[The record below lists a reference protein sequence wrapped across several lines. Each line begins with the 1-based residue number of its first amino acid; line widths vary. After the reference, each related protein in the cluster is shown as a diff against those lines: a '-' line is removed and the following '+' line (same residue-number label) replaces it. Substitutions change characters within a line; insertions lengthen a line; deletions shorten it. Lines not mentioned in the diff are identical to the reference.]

1 MKNLI
6 NLINDINKYGL
17 RINNIKFNC
26 YNVAVEKHYKKDND
40 LIVNKI
46 VFDDYERTK
55 FLNWFNVSSNYLKE
69 GWSAQNYSLENC
81 FKFFLDLIEKLK
93 EEKGLTEEKITNKL
107 DLITFTKKGVN
118 FQYSHYDNW
127 ETINFYLEGQ
137 TDLGLDWE
145 RVKNSESILDLI
157 NWLIRGY

>member
-6 NLINDINKYGL
+6 NLINDINHYEL
-17 RINNIKFNC
+17 HINNIKFNN
-26 YNVAVEKHYKKDND
+26 YDIAVEKHFKKDND

-46 VFDDYERTK
+46 VFEQYDSAK
-55 FLNWFNVSSNYLKE
+55 FLDWYRVSNQHVKE

-81 FKFFLDLIEKLK
+81 FKFFLDLIKKLT
-93 EEKGLTEEKITNKL
+93 EEKGLTEEQITNKL
-107 DLITFTKKGVN
+107 DLITFNKKGIT
-118 FQYSHYDNW
+118 FQYSYYDNW

-137 TDLGLDWE
+137 TSLGLDWE
-145 RVKNSESILDLI
+145 RIKNSESILNLI